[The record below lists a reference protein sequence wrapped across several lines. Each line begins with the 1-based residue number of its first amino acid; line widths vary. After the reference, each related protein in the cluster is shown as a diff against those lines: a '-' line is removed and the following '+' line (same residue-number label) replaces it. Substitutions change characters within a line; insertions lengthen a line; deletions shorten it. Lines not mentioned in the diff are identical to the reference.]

1 MIPVGIFT
9 LSINII
15 LPLCFFCLIGYFT
28 RQWHVVSGE
37 AYQQLN
43 KLVFRVLLPSA
54 LCYSTFHSN
63 FRQGFP
69 IKYGLFGSLGV
80 LAVFLIAFMVISLT
94 HYPNEKKGVIIQG
107 ISRSNF
113 VLLGFPVIQSVYG
126 PHIGATAILV
136 SFVVPLFNL
145 LSVIVL
151 EIYSDQD
158 VNYLHMI
165 RDICKNPLIIGSM
178 LGLILNLADFPM
190 PYIFDRTLSLL
201 NGAVTPLA
209 LIALGG
215 TFQIKAV
222 KNNLGTLL
230 AVIFCRLVLVPFVF
244 VGLAIVIG
252 FRGIELMSLFIAF
265 GSPTAVS
272 SDSMAQEMNGDGEL
286 AGQIVFLSTLLS
298 AFSFFIWISL
308 MEASHLL

>member
-1 MIPVGIFT
+1 MGIFT
-9 LSINII
+9 LSINIV
-15 LPLCFFCLIGYFT
+15 LPLCIFCLIGYFT
-28 RQWHVVSGE
+28 RQRHLISGE
-37 AYQQLN
+37 AYKQLN

-69 IKYGLFGSLGV
+69 LKYGLFGSLGV
-80 LAVFLIAFMVISLT
+80 FAVFLIAFIVIAFT
-94 HYPNEKKGVIIQG
+94 HYPKEKKGVIIQG

-145 LSVIVL
+145 LSVVVL
-151 EIYSDQD
+151 EIYSDKEI
-158 VNYLHMI
+158 NYLHMVW
-165 RDICKNPLIIGSM
+165 DICRNPLIIGSV
-178 LGLILNLADFPM
+178 LGIFLNLIHFPM

-201 NGAVTPLA
+201 NGATTPLA

-222 KNNLGTLL
+222 RTNLMTLVS
-230 AVIFCRLVLVPFVF
+230 VILCRLVFVPFVF
-244 VGLAIVIG
+244 VGLAIMMG

-272 SDSMAQEMNGDGEL
+272 SDSMAQEMHGDGEL
-286 AGQIVFLSTLLS
+286 AGQIVFLTTLLS
-298 AFSFFIWISL
+298 VASFFIWISL
-308 MEASHLL
+308 MEAYHLL

>member
-1 MIPVGIFT
+1 MGVFS
-9 LSINII
+9 LSIHII
-15 LPLCFFCLIGYFT
+15 LPLCFFCFIGYFT
-28 RQWHVVSGE
+28 RHWHLVSGE
-37 AYQQLN
+37 AYKQLN

-69 IKYGLFGSLGV
+69 LKYGLFGSFGV
-80 LAVFLIAFMVISLT
+80 FAVFLITFLVFSFT

-145 LSVIVL
+145 LSVVVL
-151 EIYSDQD
+151 EIYSDQN
-158 VNYLHMI
+158 VNYLHMVW
-165 RDICKNPLIIGSM
+165 DILKNPLIIGSL
-178 LGLILNLADFPM
+178 LGIALNLINFPM
-190 PYIFDRTLSLL
+190 PYIFDRTLEML
-201 NGAVTPLA
+201 NGATTPLA

-215 TFQIKAV
+215 TFLIKKV
-222 KNNLGTLL
+222 KGNLGILIS
-230 AVIFCRLVLVPFVF
+230 VIFCRLALVPVIF
-244 VGLAIVIG
+244 VGLAILMG

-272 SDSMAQEMNGDGEL
+272 SDSMAQEMHGDAEL
-286 AGQIVFLSTLLS
+286 AGQIVFLTTLLS
-298 AFSFFIWISL
+298 TISFFIWISL
-308 MEASHLL
+308 MEAYQLL

>member
-1 MIPVGIFT
+1 MGVFT

-15 LPLCFFCLIGYFT
+15 LPLCIFCFIGYFT
-28 RQWHVVSGE
+28 HQWHLISGE
-37 AYQQLN
+37 AYKQMN
-43 KLVFRVLLPSA
+43 KLVFKVLLPSA

-80 LAVFLIAFMVISLT
+80 IAVFAISFIVISLM

-145 LSVIVL
+145 LSVVVL
-151 EIYSDQD
+151 EIYSDTH
-158 VNYLHMI
+158 VNDLHMI
-165 RDICKNPLIIGSM
+165 WDICKNPLIIGSVAGV
-178 LGLILNLADFPM
+178 LLNLINFPM

-201 NGAVTPLA
+201 NDATTPLA

-215 TFQIKAV
+215 TFQMKAV
-222 KNNLGTLL
+222 KTNLMTLIS
-230 AVIFCRLVLVPFVF
+230 VIFCRLAAVPFVF
-244 VGLAIVIG
+244 VSLAIFMG

-272 SDSMAQEMNGDGEL
+272 SDSMAQEMHGDVEL
-286 AGQIVFLSTLLS
+286 AGQIVFLTTLLS
-298 AFSFFIWISL
+298 AFSFFVWISL
-308 MEASHLL
+308 MKVYHLI